1 MHSLDD
7 PMIMREIIMDHY
19 QNPRNHGLVDDDSY
33 QKVNMDSS
41 TCIDDIDVQAKF
53 NGDVVE
59 DVRFDGEACAIC
71 TASETTILD
80 DVCFGPMNFGKTKE
94 EAMHIV
100 DNYMHMIY
108 EKEYDPELLE
118 EAIAFKN
125 THKQANRIKCA
136 TLGWTGFLKLIEG
149 SEE

>member
-33 QKVNMDSS
+33 QK
-41 TCIDDIDVQAKF
+41 DIDVQAKF

-71 TASETTILD
+71 TASTSIMTEL
-80 DVCFGPMNFGKTKE
+80 VKGKTKE
-94 EAMHIV
+94 EAAHIV

-136 TLGWTGFLKLIEG
+136 TLGWTGFLKLLEG

>member
-19 QNPRNHGLVDDDSY
+19 QNPRNNGLVDDDSY

-71 TASETTILD
+71 TASTSIMTEL
-80 DVCFGPMNFGKTKE
+80 VKGKTKE
-94 EAMHIV
+94 EAAHIV

-136 TLGWTGFLKLIEG
+136 TLGWTGFLKLLEG

>member
-33 QKVNMDSS
+33 QKVYMDSS

-71 TASETTILD
+71 TASTSIMTEL
-80 DVCFGPMNFGKTKE
+80 VKGKTKE
-94 EAMHIV
+94 EAAHIV

-136 TLGWTGFLKLIEG
+136 TLGWTGFLKLLEG

>member
-19 QNPRNHGLVDDDSY
+19 QNPRNHGLVYDDSY

-71 TASETTILD
+71 TASTSIMTEL
-80 DVCFGPMNFGKTKE
+80 VKGKTKE

-136 TLGWTGFLKLIEG
+136 TLGWTGFLKLLEG